1 MKKAISI
8 ILAAVMLAGCAKTP
22 ENVKSRVHR
31 ENSGN
36 EVATEMIPPSDL
48 QSAGEQAL
56 KNDYAQFNV
65 GSVKLSLPSEVNE
78 VEFTQASGFESGYEM
93 VFDSL
98 LGKDFW
104 RGESVTKQTDTS
116 EYGGMTTCSFR
127 NESRKVYGCVGDNG
141 FITFIKPDCFDDP
154 YASQAETVR
163 VYDTGSGER
172 SGDKYRLADGDY
184 SISETVDFA
193 NRWLKENYSVF
204 EPDVTF
210 WVKSVAVKKRGQE
223 YCFSVGVQKLF
234 GGVPLD
240 DMAIIQSKDDY
251 QKAQYIVSRIQLTI
265 HRRADVSSFTNGTG
279 IIIPNVKGKVLQLL
293 SLQSVLELCRD
304 KFTAYNEINLRSIA
318 LKYTIEPVYSPDDPY
333 KSFNYAGKRFS
344 SHIIW
349 ELLVDDRENKDKA
362 PTKLK
367 YIFVDAQTGEISFD
381 FDGVTVEW

>member
-141 FITFIKPDCFDDP
+141 FITFIKPD
-154 YASQAETVR
+154 
-163 VYDTGSGER
+163 
-172 SGDKYRLADGDY
+172 
-184 SISETVDFA
+184 
-193 NRWLKENYSVF
+193 
-204 EPDVTF
+204 
-210 WVKSVAVKKRGQE
+210 
-223 YCFSVGVQKLF
+223 
-234 GGVPLD
+234 
-240 DMAIIQSKDDY
+240 
-251 QKAQYIVSRIQLTI
+251 
-265 HRRADVSSFTNGTG
+265 
-279 IIIPNVKGKVLQLL
+279 
-293 SLQSVLELCRD
+293 
-304 KFTAYNEINLRSIA
+304 
-318 LKYTIEPVYSPDDPY
+318 
-333 KSFNYAGKRFS
+333 
-344 SHIIW
+344 
-349 ELLVDDRENKDKA
+349 
-362 PTKLK
+362 
-367 YIFVDAQTGEISFD
+367 
-381 FDGVTVEW
+381 